1 MNEDILLFRRN
12 IEAMN
17 VAMKHFEA
25 KRAEDNARVVQL
37 QETVTMQTQA
47 IQQLQTQ
54 VALMRVQ
61 LMGNGATT

>member
-25 KRAEDNARVVQL
+25 MRSEDKARVMQL
-37 QETVTMQTQA
+37 QETVTMQQQA

-54 VALMRVQ
+54 VAIMRVK
-61 LMGNGATT
+61 LMGNGATA